1 MRAATFLVG
10 LLALA
15 AAPAPAPAPTVL
27 DVLETFDRLA
37 GAPLWPG
44 FAPGT
49 VAVEVFDGA
58 RTYLVHHPKPPEGFQ
73 PVPGRPGTFVFD
85 GKHDSI
91 RANTGTELNGVP
103 TATADLSTAR
113 SKEAAAALLVHECF
127 HVHQKAAHPDWT
139 ANEAELFTYPVDDAT
154 ILAER
159 RQETLA
165 LVRALQ
171 ARKDE
176 DARCWAR
183 TALAVRGKRAASL
196 PEGALAY
203 ERGIEKNEGL
213 AQYVEDL
220 SLHAGARLTDADF
233 PAEEIRQRGYG
244 TGQAWA
250 LLLDRFGDWKAGLG
264 ATPLDEVLR
273 ARLGSEG
280 AVCALSP
287 DAIRSATARAERD
300 AAEVLASRGM
310 RRSAFLAAPGWTVE
324 IVAGEEPL
332 WPQGFD
338 PWNVKNLGERAVLH
352 TRWVKV
358 GNGAGSVEVLD
369 RPSLT
374 EGVGPHPLFNGARRL
389 VVTGLA
395 EPALTEGEGQVGIE
409 AKGLKGSFRGR
420 VERGERRI
428 RLLLP

>member
-1 MRAATFLVG
+1 MTSPLHNVGSWTLRRAQIGPDHLAAVDAERSLDYRALHERAGRCAALLAARGVGAGDRVALLLGNRTAYLELVFAAARIGAIAVPLNARLTAPELRG
-10 LLALA
+10 LLADCT
-15 AAPAPAPAPTVL
+15 P
-27 DVLETFDRLA
+27 
-37 GAPLWPG
+37 
-44 FAPGT
+44 
-49 VAVEVFDGA
+49 
-58 RTYLVHHPKPPEGFQ
+58 
-73 PVPGRPGTFVFD
+73 
-85 GKHDSI
+85 
-91 RANTGTELNGVP
+91 
-103 TATADLSTAR
+103 
-113 SKEAAAALLVHECF
+113 ALLVHECF

-183 TALAVRGKRAASL
+183 SALAVRGKRAASL

-300 AAEVLASRGM
+300 AAEVLASRGT

-324 IVAGEEPL
+324 IVAGGEPL

-338 PWNVKNLGERAVLH
+338 PWNVKNLGERVVLH

-374 EGVGPHPLFNGARRL
+374 EGLGPHPLFNGARRL